1 MSPERFKRINEM
13 LNLRQP
19 DLTVVM
25 ENVHKSHNVSA
36 VIRTADAVGVHKMH
50 AVWESSKRKMS
61 AGLALGSQNWVGVS
75 HYDQVA
81 DAINAV
87 RQQGMQVV
95 VTNLSEQAIDFRDV
109 DYTQPTAI
117 LMGQEKHGVTEEAL
131 ALADHQV
138 MIPMV
143 GMAQSLNVSVAAA
156 VLLYEAQR
164 QRQAAGRYGHNQ
176 LDIAERQ
183 RILFEGGHPI
193 YAKACRRKGIDYPEL
208 DEAGQIVAGDDW
220 WQAMRT
226 AK

>member
-1 MSPERFKRINEM
+1 MSPERFARINEM
-13 LNLRQP
+13 LDLRQP

-50 AVWESSKRKMS
+50 AVWESSKRKMA

-75 HYDQVA
+75 HYDRVS
-81 DAINAV
+81 DAIQVV
-87 RQQGMQVV
+87 RSQGMQVV
-95 VTNLSEQAIDFRDV
+95 VTHLSEQAVDFRNI
-109 DYTQPTAI
+109 DYTRPTAI

-138 MIPMV
+138 MIPMI

-156 VLLYEAQR
+156 VMLYEAQR
-164 QRQAAGRYGHNQ
+164 QRQEAGCYNHNK
-176 LDIAERQ
+176 LDRAERQ
-183 RILFEGGHPI
+183 RVLFEGGHPI

-208 DEAGQIVAGDDW
+208 DELGQIIADDSW
-220 WQAMRT
+220 WQAMRA